1 MARQACCCGII
12 DRFKIFA
19 THRMKK
25 SFATLPQPALWVFAG
40 LLAVSGLMDAAS
52 GLERGRPLE
61 LFFAVGP
68 LVMAGF
74 LAWCALQRRAGRDA
88 LLASP
93 RVNLAGYIC
102 FGIFVGCFL
111 VKLLTRGTTLV
122 AG

>member
-25 SFATLPQPALWVFAG
+25 SFATLPQAALWVFAG
-40 LLAVSGLMDAAS
+40 LLAVSGMMDAAG
-52 GLERGRPLE
+52 GLQPGRTIE
-61 LFFAVGP
+61 LFFAIGP
-68 LVMAGF
+68 LAMAGF

-93 RVNLAGYIC
+93 QVNLVGYIC
-102 FGIFVGCFL
+102 FGVFVGCFL
-111 VKLLTRGTTLV
+111 VKIALRGTTLL
-122 AG
+122 A